1 MVDSGVTRHIC
12 GDKNAFTSYS
22 PWGGG
27 GGEHVY
33 LGDSS
38 TTLTNVLHVSS
49 IRVNLVSVALLGKV
63 GVKVSFKF
71 DKIVMTKNNVFVS
84 RGIMTK
90 DSLCSTFMRLLMNML
105 HLLLI

>member
-1 MVDSGVTRHIC
+1 MWVVVIVIFLIVIKT
-12 GDKNAFTSYS
+12 
-22 PWGGG
+22 
-27 GGEHVY
+27 
-33 LGDSS
+33 
-38 TTLTNVLHVSS
+38 
-49 IRVNLVSVALLGKV
+49 
-63 GVKVSFKF
+63 SFKF